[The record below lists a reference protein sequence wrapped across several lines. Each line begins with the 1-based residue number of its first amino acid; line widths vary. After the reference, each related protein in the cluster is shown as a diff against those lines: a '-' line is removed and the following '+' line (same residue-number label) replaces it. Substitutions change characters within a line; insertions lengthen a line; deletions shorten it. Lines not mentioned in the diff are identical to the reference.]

1 MPRLIGRRSH
11 SSLYVLSAFIVA
23 IAFTGALEYSGVI
36 NIQNLV
42 EQTKVKFYK
51 SSLPAEFSIA
61 NLLDKQ
67 ISA

>member
-1 MPRLIGRRSH
+1 MPRLVGRRSKG
-11 SSLYVLSAFIVA
+11 SLYVLSAFIVA
-23 IAFTGALEYSGVI
+23 IAFAGVLKYSGVI
-36 NIQNLV
+36 NIRNLV
-42 EQTKVKFYK
+42 EQTKIRFHK